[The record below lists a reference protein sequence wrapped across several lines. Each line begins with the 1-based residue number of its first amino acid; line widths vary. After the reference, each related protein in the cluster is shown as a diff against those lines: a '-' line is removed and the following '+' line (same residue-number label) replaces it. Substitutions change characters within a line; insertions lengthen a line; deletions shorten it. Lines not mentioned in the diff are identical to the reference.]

1 MNPCFAVIILLVH
14 HFSKHF
20 PKQWLNHLWK
30 VIRKIG
36 LLLPYFH
43 QLIINANSTETLMPI
58 LFSDCSRIF
67 PWVDNLSEK
76 NLIFRKNPI
85 AQKIW
90 TAVERS
96 LMDKIF
102 VINPRELWIC
112 QGKKRISKSLF
123 FSDPNPIF
131 NSTILICAWSYNLI
145 IYKKNLADDIAHK
158 VVVSLHI
165 IHWWIIIHL
174 VNFCHP
180 KISHKFSHSSIIC
193 IGTVR

>member
-1 MNPCFAVIILLVH
+1 MRCCGKSFAVFPEVFTIILFDTSLLQSDVQNLRQINFTSQKKKKVYIWFTRVVYVIKKIQNQSKKIVNPCFAVIILLVH

-76 NLIFRKNPI
+76 
-85 AQKIW
+85 KI
-90 TAVERS
+90 
-96 LMDKIF
+96 
-102 VINPRELWIC
+102 
-112 QGKKRISKSLF
+112 LF
-123 FSDPNPIF
+123 SVKTP
-131 NSTILICAWSYNLI
+131 
-145 IYKKNLADDIAHK
+145 
-158 VVVSLHI
+158 
-165 IHWWIIIHL
+165 
-174 VNFCHP
+174 
-180 KISHKFSHSSIIC
+180 
-193 IGTVR
+193 

>member
-1 MNPCFAVIILLVH
+1 MTHHYYKVTYKIWGKSILRLKKKSLHLVYEIRSCKKKFKIEKKKNKKKFVNPCFALIILLVH

-76 NLIFRKNPI
+76 
-85 AQKIW
+85 
-90 TAVERS
+90 
-96 LMDKIF
+96 
-102 VINPRELWIC
+102 
-112 QGKKRISKSLF
+112 KSYF
-123 FSDPNPIF
+123 P
-131 NSTILICAWSYNLI
+131 
-145 IYKKNLADDIAHK
+145 
-158 VVVSLHI
+158 
-165 IHWWIIIHL
+165 
-174 VNFCHP
+174 
-180 KISHKFSHSSIIC
+180 
-193 IGTVR
+193 